1 MSRKLGIYREGLSPH
16 ALRRSCLTFLHK
28 PGVDLFVLKEISGHV
43 RIQTLQHYI
52 NVDKSKVAA
61 AMEKHPLAMQGI
73 DLGLV
78 DLVRDKL
85 R

>member
-1 MSRKLGIYREGLSPH
+1 M
-16 ALRRSCLTFLHK
+16 
-28 PGVDLFVLKEISGHV
+28 FVLKEISGHV